1 MEIPPQL
8 KDFKNFLF
16 LAWKQLNLPDPTDL
30 QYDIAGYMDGDE
42 RRAIIQAFRGCGKS
56 WICSAYVV
64 HQLLLNPALNILVV
78 SASKT
83 RSDDFST
90 FTLRLINE
98 MPILQHLRP
107 KDNQR
112 QSKIS
117 FDVGPAPA
125 SHAPSVKSLGITSQ
139 LTGSRADI
147 IIADDIEVANNSATQ
162 LMREKLSEQVKEF
175 DAIIKP
181 EKSSK
186 ILFLG
191 TPQTEDSIY
200 SKLQERGY
208 KARVWPSEY
217 ITPNTNER
225 TYNGTVAAFCVDG
238 DKKGKATEPLRFSE
252 IDLGERKISYGSCSN
267 QVYYGAIDTFCT
279 NGMITGDY
287 DKVRRKN
294 SSNFSMDRFIDE
306 LKNSR
311 RDFDTQMD
319 KFQQWAFSPI
329 GKFDIKAMLDSLMGS
344 ESKSEKM
351 FGLYKQEVSKRGKTV
366 FALYSAF
373 TNYASYAD
381 ERNGFRMRNTGNDT
395 QAQTMWLREQ
405 EVAKWIAS
413 PQFKQLEAA

>member
-1 MEIPPQL
+1 MPL
-8 KDFKNFLF
+8 DFVND
-16 LAWKQLNLPDPTDL
+16 NN
-30 QYDIAGYMDGDE
+30 
-42 RRAIIQAFRGCGKS
+42 
-56 WICSAYVV
+56 
-64 HQLLLNPALNILVV
+64 LLLDMPTKLDFGVQFEPTKVQDKKYVINDVTGEYLGVV
-78 SASKT
+78 GHNFSCTDHRPFFQGVEDAMTENLDSSQLDNAKVTWRSARNNSWGMMDIT
-83 RSDDFST
+83 LPNVQRTIVSDKHQT
-90 FTLRLINE
+90 TV
-98 MPILQHLRP
+98 
-107 KDNQR
+107 NQR
-112 QSKIS
+112 FI
-117 FDVGPAPA
+117 AL
-125 SHAPSVKSLGITSQ
+125 HA
-139 LTGSRADI
+139 
-147 IIADDIEVANNSATQ
+147 
-162 LMREKLSEQVKEF
+162 
-175 DAIIKP
+175 
-181 EKSSK
+181 
-186 ILFLG
+186 
-191 TPQTEDSIY
+191 
-200 SKLQERGY
+200 
-208 KARVWPSEY
+208 
-217 ITPNTNER
+217 
-225 TYNGTVAAFCVDG
+225 
-238 DKKGKATEPLRFSE
+238 
-252 IDLGERKISYGSCSN
+252 IDGSCSN

>member
-1 MEIPPQL
+1 MPL
-8 KDFKNFLF
+8 DFVNDNNLLLDMPTKLDFGVQFEPTKVQDKKYVINDVTGEYLGVVGHNFSCADHRPFFQGVEDAMTENLDNS
-16 LAWKQLNLPDPTDL
+16 QLNDAKVVWRSARNNSWGMMDITLPNVQRTIVSD
-30 QYDIAGYMDGDE
+30 
-42 RRAIIQAFRGCGKS
+42 K
-56 WICSAYVV
+56 
-64 HQLLLNPALNILVV
+64 HQTTV
-78 SASKT
+78 
-83 RSDDFST
+83 
-90 FTLRLINE
+90 
-98 MPILQHLRP
+98 
-107 KDNQR
+107 NQR
-112 QSKIS
+112 FI
-117 FDVGPAPA
+117 AL
-125 SHAPSVKSLGITSQ
+125 HA
-139 LTGSRADI
+139 
-147 IIADDIEVANNSATQ
+147 
-162 LMREKLSEQVKEF
+162 
-175 DAIIKP
+175 
-181 EKSSK
+181 
-186 ILFLG
+186 
-191 TPQTEDSIY
+191 
-200 SKLQERGY
+200 
-208 KARVWPSEY
+208 
-217 ITPNTNER
+217 
-225 TYNGTVAAFCVDG
+225 
-238 DKKGKATEPLRFSE
+238 
-252 IDLGERKISYGSCSN
+252 IDGSCSN

-319 KFQQWAFSPI
+319 TFQQWAFSPI

-351 FGLYKQEVSKRGKTV
+351 YTLYNQEVSKRGKTV

>member
-1 MEIPPQL
+1 MPL
-8 KDFKNFLF
+8 DFVND
-16 LAWKQLNLPDPTDL
+16 NN
-30 QYDIAGYMDGDE
+30 
-42 RRAIIQAFRGCGKS
+42 
-56 WICSAYVV
+56 
-64 HQLLLNPALNILVV
+64 LLLDMPTKLDFGVQFEPTKVQDKKYVINDVTGEYLGVV
-78 SASKT
+78 GHNFSCADHRLFFQGVEDAMTENLDSSQLDNAKVTWRSARNNSWGMMDIT
-83 RSDDFST
+83 LPNVQRTIVSDKHQT
-90 FTLRLINE
+90 TV
-98 MPILQHLRP
+98 
-107 KDNQR
+107 NQR
-112 QSKIS
+112 FI
-117 FDVGPAPA
+117 AL
-125 SHAPSVKSLGITSQ
+125 HA
-139 LTGSRADI
+139 
-147 IIADDIEVANNSATQ
+147 
-162 LMREKLSEQVKEF
+162 
-175 DAIIKP
+175 
-181 EKSSK
+181 
-186 ILFLG
+186 
-191 TPQTEDSIY
+191 
-200 SKLQERGY
+200 
-208 KARVWPSEY
+208 
-217 ITPNTNER
+217 
-225 TYNGTVAAFCVDG
+225 
-238 DKKGKATEPLRFSE
+238 
-252 IDLGERKISYGSCSN
+252 IDGSCSN

>member
-1 MEIPPQL
+1 MPL
-8 KDFKNFLF
+8 DFVND
-16 LAWKQLNLPDPTDL
+16 NN
-30 QYDIAGYMDGDE
+30 
-42 RRAIIQAFRGCGKS
+42 
-56 WICSAYVV
+56 
-64 HQLLLNPALNILVV
+64 LLLDMPTKLDFGVQFEPTKVQDKKYVINDVTGEYLGVV
-78 SASKT
+78 GHNFSCADHRLFFQGVEDAMTENLDSSQLDNAKVTWRSARNNSWGMMDIT
-83 RSDDFST
+83 LPNVQRTIVSDKHQT
-90 FTLRLINE
+90 TV
-98 MPILQHLRP
+98 
-107 KDNQR
+107 NQR
-112 QSKIS
+112 FI
-117 FDVGPAPA
+117 AL
-125 SHAPSVKSLGITSQ
+125 HA
-139 LTGSRADI
+139 
-147 IIADDIEVANNSATQ
+147 
-162 LMREKLSEQVKEF
+162 
-175 DAIIKP
+175 
-181 EKSSK
+181 
-186 ILFLG
+186 
-191 TPQTEDSIY
+191 
-200 SKLQERGY
+200 
-208 KARVWPSEY
+208 
-217 ITPNTNER
+217 
-225 TYNGTVAAFCVDG
+225 
-238 DKKGKATEPLRFSE
+238 
-252 IDLGERKISYGSCSN
+252 IDGSCSN

-311 RDFDTQMD
+311 RDFDAQMD

-329 GKFDIKAMLDSLMGS
+329 GKFDVKAMLDSLMGS

>member
-1 MEIPPQL
+1 MPL
-8 KDFKNFLF
+8 DFVND
-16 LAWKQLNLPDPTDL
+16 NN
-30 QYDIAGYMDGDE
+30 
-42 RRAIIQAFRGCGKS
+42 
-56 WICSAYVV
+56 
-64 HQLLLNPALNILVV
+64 LLLDMPTKLDFGVQFEPTKVQDKKYVINDVTGEYLGVV
-78 SASKT
+78 GHNFSCADHRPFFQGVEDAMTENLDSSQLDDAKVTWRSARNNSWGMMDIT
-83 RSDDFST
+83 LPNVQRTIVSDKHQT
-90 FTLRLINE
+90 TV
-98 MPILQHLRP
+98 
-107 KDNQR
+107 NQR
-112 QSKIS
+112 FI
-117 FDVGPAPA
+117 AL
-125 SHAPSVKSLGITSQ
+125 HA
-139 LTGSRADI
+139 
-147 IIADDIEVANNSATQ
+147 
-162 LMREKLSEQVKEF
+162 
-175 DAIIKP
+175 
-181 EKSSK
+181 
-186 ILFLG
+186 
-191 TPQTEDSIY
+191 
-200 SKLQERGY
+200 
-208 KARVWPSEY
+208 
-217 ITPNTNER
+217 
-225 TYNGTVAAFCVDG
+225 
-238 DKKGKATEPLRFSE
+238 
-252 IDLGERKISYGSCSN
+252 IDGSCSN

>member
-1 MEIPPQL
+1 MPL
-8 KDFKNFLF
+8 DFVND
-16 LAWKQLNLPDPTDL
+16 NN
-30 QYDIAGYMDGDE
+30 
-42 RRAIIQAFRGCGKS
+42 
-56 WICSAYVV
+56 
-64 HQLLLNPALNILVV
+64 LLLDMPTKLDFGVQFEPTKVQDKKYVINDVTGEYLGVV
-78 SASKT
+78 GHNFSCADHRPFFQGVEDAMTENLDNSQLDDAKVVWRSARNNSWGMMDIT
-83 RSDDFST
+83 LPNVQRTIVSDKHQT
-90 FTLRLINE
+90 TV
-98 MPILQHLRP
+98 
-107 KDNQR
+107 NQR
-112 QSKIS
+112 FI
-117 FDVGPAPA
+117 AL
-125 SHAPSVKSLGITSQ
+125 HA
-139 LTGSRADI
+139 
-147 IIADDIEVANNSATQ
+147 
-162 LMREKLSEQVKEF
+162 
-175 DAIIKP
+175 
-181 EKSSK
+181 
-186 ILFLG
+186 
-191 TPQTEDSIY
+191 
-200 SKLQERGY
+200 
-208 KARVWPSEY
+208 
-217 ITPNTNER
+217 
-225 TYNGTVAAFCVDG
+225 
-238 DKKGKATEPLRFSE
+238 
-252 IDLGERKISYGSCSN
+252 IDGSCSN

-319 KFQQWAFSPI
+319 TFQQWAFSPI

-351 FGLYKQEVSKRGKTV
+351 YTLYNQEVSKRGKTV